1 MVMDSQQKRTLISDI
16 IQIILT
22 LVLIALAIWFF
33 STKTGVLLLTSLIG
47 LLTIAFGVFLANIFQ
62 CIMIIFLIAIFI
74 QLRKTNKLLAES
86 NYYLLHGLGDTVNEL
101 RHLSINS
108 NNVKRMFRKR

>member
-1 MVMDSQQKRTLISDI
+1 MDSKQKRTLLLDI
-16 IQIILT
+16 IQIILIF
-22 LVLIALAIWFF
+22 VLIALTIWFF
-33 STKTGVLLLTSLIG
+33 STKTGVLIAASIIG
-47 LLTIAFGVFLANIFQ
+47 LLTIAIGFALANIFQ
-62 CIMIIFLIAIFI
+62 CIMIICLIAIFI

-108 NNVKRMFRKR
+108 NNAKRLFRRR